1 MQVPSKRKATRPA
14 TLADVGREAGV
25 SAMAVSAV
33 LNGARTS
40 SRTAPETRRRILE
53 AAEKLR
59 YRPNAAARA
68 LAERRMN
75 TIGVAAVFERN
86 QLNQYFLEVFNGIL
100 ETAAQHDQTTT
111 VFTLHDWQKDWARLD
126 RFCDG
131 RIDGLILIAPKLT
144 KEDVASLPTHT
155 PSVGVHANL
164 AVPRWVNLES
174 DEERGSYEMV
184 KYMIGAG
191 HRRIMHLC
199 GPRGLIGAERRISGF
214 KRATSEAGIRRDNA
228 IIVEAG
234 YTTPEGYA
242 ALRGWM
248 KANPGATMP
257 QALFCANDGVA
268 TGCME
273 ALAEF
278 GLRVPADVSIAG
290 FDDTLAARSTVPQLT
305 TVRQPLHAIGNRA
318 VEVLLERIDAMR
330 DGTVERTAQNIV
342 FSTELVLRGT
352 VSPPPPREIPVP
364 SF

>member
-1 MQVPSKRKATRPA
+1 MPVPSKRKGSRPA

-75 TIGVAAVFERN
+75 TIGVAAVFERS

-111 VFTLHDWQKDWARLD
+111 VFTLHDWEKDSARLD
-126 RFCDG
+126 KFCDG
-131 RIDGLILIAPKLT
+131 RIDGLVLIAPRLT
-144 KEDVASLPTHT
+144 KESVAALPTHT

-174 DEERGSYEMV
+174 DEERGAYDMV
-184 KYMIGAG
+184 KYMIELG
-191 HRRIMHLC
+191 HRRIMHLT
-199 GPRGLIGAERRISGF
+199 GPRGLLGVERRVTGF
-214 KRATSEAGIRRDNA
+214 KRAMSEAGLRRENT

-234 YTTPEGYA
+234 FTTPEGYR
-242 ALRGWM
+242 ALRDWM
-248 KANPGATMP
+248 KASSGQKMP
-257 QALFCANDGVA
+257 QAIFCANDGVA

-273 ALAEF
+273 VLAEV
-278 GLRVPADVSIAG
+278 GIRVPSDISLAG

-305 TVRQPLHAIGNRA
+305 TVRQPLHEMGNRA
-318 VEVLLERIDAMR
+318 VEVLLERIEASREGKIDRA
-330 DGTVERTAQNIV
+330 AQNIV

-352 VSPPPPREIPVP
+352 VAPPPSQEIVVP
-364 SF
+364 QI